1 MSFFLYRFL
10 DIEGKVIYI
19 GRTNNINRRIL
30 KEHFTNNTHLPNK
43 CYLETEKVEY
53 TEVIN
58 ESEEVAY
65 EAILINKYRPKFN
78 TQFKDDG
85 DFKVEL
91 PEFQW
96 NEFEWEYN
104 GQLEWLKKNKQGS
117 INADDIILNCL
128 GREKYQNIFGIKD
141 IDSKMILLNQSFT
154 LIAGISGTR
163 KTDYLLNIAKNNAKL
178 GNKVL
183 FINLKNS
190 IKNLSMRILSINTKI
205 PLKDIL
211 LNQFT
216 KEDMDIIYENLSTNY
231 YNNISFY
238 NHNENFMELNKILE
252 EMRNSYADLI
262 IIDDL
267 EMIENERN
275 YFAKDKMEYVLKS
288 IKSVGIQLSI
298 PVIGAYSIQ
307 NNKPNSRFDHRPVL
321 SDIEYG
327 SLISYPDN
335 IQLLYCDD
343 MYDENSIYKNIE
355 EIIIVK
361 NMIGE
366 LFTVNVT
373 VANNIFANLL
383 KNKMYNNR

>member
-1 MSFFLYRFL
+1 
-10 DIEGKVIYI
+10 
-19 GRTNNINRRIL
+19 
-30 KEHFTNNTHLPNK
+30 
-43 CYLETEKVEY
+43 
-53 TEVIN
+53 
-58 ESEEVAY
+58 
-65 EAILINKYRPKFN
+65 
-78 TQFKDDG
+78 
-85 DFKVEL
+85 
-91 PEFQW
+91 
-96 NEFEWEYN
+96 
-104 GQLEWLKKNKQGS
+104 
-117 INADDIILNCL
+117 
-128 GREKYQNIFGIKD
+128 
-141 IDSKMILLNQSFT
+141 MILLNQSFT

-190 IKNLSMRILSINTKI
+190 IKNLSMRLLSINTKI